1 MYTIVGLGSVGHNI
15 VSCFLKY
22 PQYNGYTIDCELPE
36 EIGNSRFIELPHFD
50 HPEEYERNVPD
61 LSKRFNNI
69 EGESLFVL
77 SGASIIS
84 GAALRILEHLHRKS
98 KINIL
103 YIKPDSASLS
113 EIRKLQERT
122 CFKVLQEYA
131 RSGVFENIYVVDNF
145 MLDKIIDGAPIMGYY
160 DFLNEVLVST
170 IHMINVFKNQR
181 KIIGTFSKP
190 SETSRIATFG
200 ILNPDTSEENP
211 FFNLDNLK
219 EKSYYY
225 AIPEGELK
233 TDKKLLNNIKEQIL
247 EKPQMEDAN
256 ISYGVFPTNYEQKYA
271 YFVARSSQIQ

>member
-15 VSCFLKY
+15 VNKFLQY
-22 PQYNGYTIDCELPE
+22 PQYNGYTIDWELPE
-36 EIGNSRFIELPHFD
+36 DIGNSRFIELDECD
-50 HPEEYERNVPD
+50 HPEKYEEAVPD
-61 LSKRFNNI
+61 LSRRFNNI
-69 EGESLFVL
+69 EGEALFVL

-84 GAALRILEHLHRKS
+84 GAALRILEYLHKKT

-103 YIKPDSASLS
+103 YIKPDMDSLS
-113 EIRKLQERT
+113 ELRTLQERT

-131 RSGVFENIYVVDNF
+131 RSGVFQNMYVADNAL
-145 MLDKIIDGAPIMGYY
+145 LDKIIDGAPIMGYY

-170 IHMINVFKNQR
+170 IHMINVFKNQK

-190 SETSRIATFG
+190 NEISRIATFG
-200 ILNPDTSEENP
+200 ILNPDTGEENP
-211 FFNLDNLK
+211 FFDLDNLK

-225 AIPEGELK
+225 AIPEEELK

-247 EKPQMEDAN
+247 EKPQMEDVN

-271 YFVARSSQIQ
+271 YFVARSNQIQ